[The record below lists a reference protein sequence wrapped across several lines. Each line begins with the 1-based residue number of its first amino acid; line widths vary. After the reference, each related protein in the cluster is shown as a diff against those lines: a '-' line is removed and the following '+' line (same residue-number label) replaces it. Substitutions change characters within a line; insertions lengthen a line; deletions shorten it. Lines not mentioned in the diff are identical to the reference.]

1 MKKIYSSG
9 NYIIVEDLDQLMTY
23 EYAKGHTIYTFVD
36 GFFYIKEIT
45 QGQYKVAVEEL
56 KRGLIT
62 EENSQS
68 VYNVKTFTKFLRDN
82 TGM

>member
-9 NYIIVEDLDQLMTY
+9 NYIIVEDLDQRMTY
-23 EYAKGHTIYTFVD
+23 EYAKGHTIYIFVD

-45 QGQYKVAVEEL
+45 QGQYKVGVGEL
-56 KRGLIT
+56 ERGLIT
-62 EENSQS
+62 EKDPQNI
-68 VYNVKTFTKFLRDN
+68 YNVETFTKFLREN